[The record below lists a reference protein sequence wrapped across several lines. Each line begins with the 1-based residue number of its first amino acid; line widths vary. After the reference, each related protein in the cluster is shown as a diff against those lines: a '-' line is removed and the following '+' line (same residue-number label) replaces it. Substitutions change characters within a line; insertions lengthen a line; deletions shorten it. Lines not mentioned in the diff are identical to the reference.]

1 MLEVHFDVARGYCR
15 RSINPNNSRGTTPSP
30 SEEIRASAQETASG
44 ALTTISL

>member
-1 MLEVHFDVARGYCR
+1 MLEVISMLLAAIAAAG
-15 RSINPNNSRGTTPSP
+15 SIPTISRGTTPSP